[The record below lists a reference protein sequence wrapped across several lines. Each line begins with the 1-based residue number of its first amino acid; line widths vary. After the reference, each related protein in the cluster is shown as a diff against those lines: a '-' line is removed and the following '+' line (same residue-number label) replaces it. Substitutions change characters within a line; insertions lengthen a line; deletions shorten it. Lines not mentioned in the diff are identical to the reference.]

1 MSEIFYSEV
10 DANLW
15 GELNARA
22 AAGYSSRTNK
32 DIDFMVGKVA
42 NVMIIPYEDET
53 KTKVLEA
60 AILGGKTVRDIHFLP
75 DGPFGFLRGRIINPS
90 YPYNKVEDSDI
101 MVSRPPSNFRTPPY
115 ITSTDITI
123 GDHSMGLLNSATVNF
138 KIPDVGRDLEYYE
151 NVYFRPGR
159 NVTIIMEHPES
170 AIITGQ
176 ENNRL
181 TDSTLPSL
189 AKFKNLNPGFNE
201 KDLESYRKLNMVR
214 FDGLITSFEFNFET
228 DMSVT
233 ATISV
238 KGTSNVYTDLSLV
251 INGDTKETD
260 PAAKNASTD
269 IKLTPTEEIEGVEL
283 SNSLPSFFSQLSRD
297 VDILIQLKNT
307 NIPDVQRKQLEEE
320 RNKIAPTPEIIR
332 GNLGYFINTTDNNGN
347 EYRYVTLGYIINFIN
362 RVILS
367 KSKLSVP
374 NARIWFGSYKSFGDP
389 LFVSKYY
396 KYMASAN
403 PFHMI
408 FPLKEMCTYGDKIF
422 LNDVFVQEGNDLAG
436 KNGDYFI
443 INLENK
449 ETAINTANIMINL
462 EKIGDIIKRLETA
475 KTFTVSA
482 FLTEISSVVYINS
495 GHSIDLK
502 LVTHPVDPTLLLWYD
517 SKYVTYLG
525 PATKTVKPYRVP
537 IGKNPVGALVR
548 DFKLSGK
555 LPQNA
560 SNLSYTLNVNPGEI
574 SESDIAPYLAYMY
587 NSNTVKRVINTN
599 TGEYDDIYGSK
610 EEEDFKKQLAEN
622 YKKTHYKYVEQL
634 QESKKKYSED
644 LFNTPA
650 QIGLSNALQKY
661 VQFPTENFKLSNEL
675 AAPVIPISAEFTI
688 DGING
693 FRYGDVLSFA
703 DILPPR
709 YTQNMAWSIA
719 GVTHTVDNTGI
730 WTSNIRTIA
739 RPKIEPTT

>member
-53 KTKVLEA
+53 KTKVLDA

-75 DGPFGFLRGRIINPS
+75 DGQFGFLRGRKVNPTAFKKTNADDPI
-90 YPYNKVEDSDI
+90 YVGP
-101 MVSRPPSNFRTPPY
+101 RGLSNFRTPPY

-138 KIPDVGRDLEYYE
+138 KIPDVSRDLEYYE

-159 NVTIIMEHPES
+159 NVTIIIEHPES
-170 AIITGQ
+170 AIITGP
-176 ENNRL
+176 EKNRL

-189 AKFKNLNPGFNE
+189 AKFKNLNPNFNE

-269 IKLTPTEEIEGVEL
+269 IKLTPTEEIEGLEL
-283 SNSLPSFFSQLSRD
+283 SKSLPSFYTQLQRD
-297 VDILIQLKNT
+297 LEIVYQLKINKDLT
-307 NIPDVQRKQLEEE
+307 DEQRKQLQQE
-320 RNKIAPTPEIIR
+320 RTKIAGSDVGAADNAYWIIEKLADGVEYR
-332 GNLGYFINTTDNNGN
+332 FISLGY
-347 EYRYVTLGYIINFIN
+347 LINFVN
-362 RVILS
+362 RIILT
-367 KSKLSVP
+367 KSSLSVP
-374 NARIWFGSYKSFGDP
+374 GAKIWFGSYQTMQSTF
-389 LFVSKYY
+389 FISKYY

-403 PFHMI
+403 PLKMI
-408 FPLKEMCTYGDKIF
+408 FPNKTMCTYGNKLLYTNLEDIDTTLFK
-422 LNDVFVQEGNDLAG
+422 NDP
-436 KNGDYFI
+436 FI
-443 INLENK
+443 INLK
-449 ETAINTANIMINL
+449 DGTTVINTPNIMINL
-462 EKIGDIIKRLETA
+462 DAIGSVIKRLEDN
-475 KTFTVSA
+475 KTFTVSTL
-482 FLTEISSVVYINS
+482 LTEISSIVYINS

-502 LVTHPVDPTLLLWYD
+502 LITHPVDPTLLLWYD
-517 SKYVTYLG
+517 SKYVTDLG
-525 PATKTVKPYRVP
+525 QSDKPVKPYRVP

-587 NSNTVKRVINTN
+587 NSNTVKRVIKTA

-610 EEEDFKKQLAEN
+610 EEEMFKVQLAEN
-622 YKKTHYKYVEQL
+622 YKKTHLKYVEQL
-634 QESKKKYSED
+634 QQSKKKYVED
-644 LFNTPA
+644 PFNTPA

-661 VQFPTENFKLSNEL
+661 VQFPTETFVLSNEL
-675 AAPVIPISAEFTI
+675 ASPVIPISAEFTI

-719 GVTHTVDNTGI
+719 GVTHTVDNTGV

-739 RPKIEPTT
+739 RPRIEPTKKT